1 MPSEGWPYN
10 LQTELVTPRQLHL
23 NHQETVSLAADAGMV
38 QLPLL
43 RTAGQPKGS
52 AKEVHTKTLK
62 IREGGLFSESL
73 TVDQDT
79 VDRNMQ
85 KPPLEVD

>member
-1 MPSEGWPYN
+1 
-10 LQTELVTPRQLHL
+10 
-23 NHQETVSLAADAGMV
+23 MV

-43 RTAGQPKGS
+43 RTVGQPKGS
-52 AKEVHTKTLK
+52 AKEVPTKTLK
-62 IREGGLFSESL
+62 IREGGLSSESL